1 MIFDDPMG
9 PQQLC
14 VIGPRLSFVLKMD
27 EMMLVAHDPVVLTV
41 GTIALN
47 RILLNT
53 LQCIVFA
60 VNLFLAQ
67 SLNPVLLSILL
78 NEP

>member
-1 MIFDDPMG
+1 MIFDDLMG

-14 VIGPRLSFVLKMD
+14 VIGPRLSFVSKMD
-27 EMMLVAHDPVVLTV
+27 EMMLVANDPVVLTV

-47 RILLNT
+47 QILLNT

-60 VNLFLAQ
+60 VFLAQ
-67 SLNPVLLSILL
+67 SLNRVLPSILL